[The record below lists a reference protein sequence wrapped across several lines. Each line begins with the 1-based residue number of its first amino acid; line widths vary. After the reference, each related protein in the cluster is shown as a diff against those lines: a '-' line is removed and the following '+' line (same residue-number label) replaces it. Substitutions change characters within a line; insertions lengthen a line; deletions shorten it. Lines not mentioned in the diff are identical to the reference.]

1 VDARRRSG
9 ATSALAL
16 RHLAVQNEANHPA
29 AQCTFGTVGDGSS
42 AECPADARMK
52 STRRMIAIVLR
63 AYDLFNGT
71 DGWAIASHVALS
83 ALLALFPFLIFL
95 TAVAAFFD
103 LTELAD
109 TVVDL
114 LFDSVPETIAAPIAR
129 EVKSVLTVPR
139 GDALTFGVA
148 LAIWFASSGVEALR
162 VGLNRAY
169 GCVETRSFVLLRV
182 ESIVFVLLGTLVLL
196 TLAFLVILTPVA
208 WAFVADR
215 LPALHQFERS
225 FDLVRYAVTLVILA
239 VALILAHLWLPAGE
253 RRLIDV
259 LPGISVTI
267 VAWLVGAMVFAT
279 YLRSFASYATT
290 YAGLGGVMAALVFLY
305 LIALI
310 MLFGASLNAAAVAL
324 REGGH
329 TVETADEAP

>member
-1 VDARRRSG
+1 MQLTKQIV
-9 ATSALAL
+9 
-16 RHLAVQNEANHPA
+16 
-29 AQCTFGTVGDGSS
+29 
-42 AECPADARMK
+42 
-52 STRRMIAIVLR
+52 AILLR

-103 LTELAD
+103 LTELAN
-109 TVVDL
+109 TVVEL
-114 LFDSVPETIAAPIAR
+114 IFDSVPETIAAPIAR

-139 GDALTFGVA
+139 GDALTLGVA

-169 GCVETRSFVLLRV
+169 GCVETRSYFLLRI

-208 WAFVADR
+208 WTFLADR
-215 LPALHQFERS
+215 LPVLHEFERS
-225 FDLVRYAVTLVILA
+225 FDLVRYAVTLVVLA
-239 VALILAHLWLPAGE
+239 VALVLAHLWLPSGE
-253 RRLIDV
+253 RRIVDV

-267 VAWLVGAMVFAT
+267 AAWLVGAIVFAA

-305 LIALI
+305 LVALI
-310 MLFGASLNAAAVAL
+310 MLFGASLNAAAISM
-324 REGGH
+324 RQTPH